1 LRKYRRRSGT
11 ERPARASASGLRKLM
26 TAEAP

>member
-1 LRKYRRRSGT
+1 LRKYRRSSGI
-11 ERPARASASGLRKLM
+11 ESPARARASGLRKLM